1 MAKMGYAYRISRLL
15 FKWLNRRSQR
25 RGVQWERFSKILS
38 DWMPSLRIQHNLYPK
53 PLSMTQA
60 GSRDGVTLQVRFCE
74 GGEVPVHR
82 DARCYSPKTTSQAT
96 NTKAY
101 MKSEYTI
108 APPNH
113 RSNHAHIS
121 IRLPQMQSPTK
132 IAGLH
137 GLPHGCGFI
146 SSLRATCAGKLVQA
160 SGSSNSDF
168 PL

>member
-1 MAKMGYAYRISRLL
+1 MDALQQNPVRLDAVFAHPAQSL
-15 FKWLNRRSQR
+15 PQTIVDDSS
-25 RGVQWERFSKILS
+25 WE
-38 DWMPSLRIQHNLYPK
+38 P
-53 PLSMTQA
+53 
-60 GSRDGVTLQVRFCE
+60 DGVTLQVRFCE

-108 APPNH
+108 APPNQ
-113 RSNHAHIS
+113 RGNHAHIS